1 MCRNLETVPQTSAHD
16 LDCPMKPDATRKLFI
31 IFAALYFVQG
41 AGELS
46 AGLLSQPLRSM
57 LRNWGRDSAE
67 IATFMFLL
75 GIPWYIKPLFGM
87 LTDFVP
93 IRGLRRK
100 SYLILS
106 SLLMIGGF
114 IAATM
119 MPLAPAAGTA
129 ILLLLLLPSFGIAF
143 KDVTTDATMIETG
156 QPLGIT
162 GRLQSAQWGAMYG
175 AGLLSGVAGGWI
187 SQHGLQRLGFLV
199 CALLGCVS
207 LYIAIFH
214 IRETPRPELQHGQ
227 LKRAIKV
234 LGEAARTRMILLIAV
249 FYFLLNFNPFSA
261 DVLYV
266 HMSDKLGFS
275 EQFIGYTYTITSFAS
290 ILACIVYGLFAKH
303 VPLRRL
309 LHASVLFMILSSLV
323 YVGLGSPASA
333 VVISLAYGFIYMI
346 TSLTQLEL
354 ASRYCP
360 PAAAGTVFALLMS
373 LSNLSVSLSSILG
386 GRFYE
391 AWKLSFGA
399 QKAFS
404 MLVMVGAGFT
414 ALCWFLVLF
423 FPRTREA

>member
-1 MCRNLETVPQTSAHD
+1 MMAKDS
-16 LDCPMKPDATRKLFI
+16 TRKLFI

-41 AGELS
+41 TGELS
-46 AGLLSQPLRSM
+46 AGLLSQPLRSL
-57 LRNWGRDSAE
+57 LRNWGSDSAE

-75 GIPWYIKPLFGM
+75 GIPWYIKPIFGL
-87 LTDFVP
+87 LTDFIP
-93 IRGLRRK
+93 IKGLRRK

-114 IAATM
+114 LAATLL
-119 MPLAPAAGTA
+119 PLTPGAGTA
-129 ILLLLLLPSFGIAF
+129 ILLVLLLPSFGIAF
-143 KDVTTDATMIETG
+143 KDVATDATMIETG

-162 GRLQSAQWGAMYG
+162 GRLQSAQWGAMYA
-175 AGLLSGVAGGWI
+175 AGLLCGVAGGWI
-187 SQHGLQRLGFLV
+187 SQHGQQRLGFLA
-199 CALLGCVS
+199 CALLGAVA

-214 IRETPRPELQHGQ
+214 IKETPRPDLHRGQ

-234 LGEAARTRMILLIAV
+234 LGEAARTRIVILIAV

-266 HMSDKLGFS
+266 HMSEELGFS
-275 EQFIGYTYTITSFAS
+275 EQFIGYTYTIGSFAS
-290 ILACIVYGLFAKH
+290 ILSCILYWLFAKR
-303 VPLRRL
+303 VPLRIL
-309 LHASVLFMILSSLV
+309 LHGSVIFMVLSSLV
-323 YVGLGSPASA
+323 YIGLGTKTSA
-333 VVISLAYGFIYMI
+333 IIISFSYGLIYMV

-386 GRFYE
+386 GRLYE

-399 QKAFS
+399 STAYS
-404 MLVMVGAGFT
+404 LLVVAGAGFT
-414 ALCWFLVLF
+414 AACWLLVLF
-423 FPRTREA
+423 FPKTRRE

>member
-1 MCRNLETVPQTSAHD
+1 MMTNSR
-16 LDCPMKPDATRKLFI
+16 TRKLFI

-41 AGELS
+41 TGELT

-67 IATFMFLL
+67 IATFMFFL
-75 GIPWYIKPLFGM
+75 GFPWYIKPIFGL

-106 SLLMIGGF
+106 SLLMIAGF
-114 IAATM
+114 LAATLL
-119 MPLAPAAGTA
+119 PLTPAAGTA
-129 ILLLLLLPSFGIAF
+129 ILLVLLLPSFGVAF
-143 KDVTTDATMIETG
+143 KDVATDATMVETG

-162 GRLQSAQWGAMYG
+162 GRIQSAQWGAIYA
-175 AGLLSGVAGGWI
+175 AGLLCGVAGGWI
-187 SQHGLQRLGFLV
+187 SQHGQQRLGFLICV
-199 CALLGCVS
+199 LLGAVA
-207 LYIAIFH
+207 LYIAVFH
-214 IRETPRPELQHGQ
+214 IKEKQHPELQRGQ

-234 LGEAARTRMILLIAV
+234 LGEAARTRIVLLIAA

-266 HMSDKLGFS
+266 HMGQELGFS
-275 EQFIGYTYTITSFAS
+275 EQFIGYTYTISSFAS
-290 ILACIVYGLFAKH
+290 ILACILYGLFAKR
-303 VPLRRL
+303 VPLRFL
-309 LHASVLFMILSSLV
+309 LHGSVIFMVLSSLV
-323 YVGLGSPASA
+323 YIGLGTHTSA
-333 VVISLAYGFIYMI
+333 IIISLAYGFIYMI

-354 ASRYCP
+354 AGRYCP

-373 LSNLSVSLSSILG
+373 LSNFSVSLSSILG

-399 QKAFS
+399 GAAYRL
-404 MLVMVGAGFT
+404 LVIVGAGFT
-414 ALCWFLVLF
+414 AICWFLVLF
-423 FPRTREA
+423 FPKTRKE